1 MLHLMCKHTYKCV
14 FFQCTYLY
22 YNSCLVQLQNS
33 SINLNTKY
41 DDIVYT
47 TECARPA
54 KLSKIQAG
62 GGGGCRGV
70 AKFDKGW
77 VAIIFN
83 FCAIKI
89 STFWNFYAK
98 WLKRP
103 TFENFT

>member
-1 MLHLMCKHTYKCV
+1 MCKHNYKCV

-47 TECARPA
+47 TEYARPA
-54 KLSKIQAG
+54 KLSKIQ
-62 GGGGCRGV
+62 GGGCRGV

-89 STFWNFYAK
+89 STFLEFLRKVVKKANF
-98 WLKRP
+98 
-103 TFENFT
+103 